1 MKIKRQ
7 TDFGDKFRELRN
19 TGNAFAIDR
28 SFQRFLAP
36 LSRGAAQFHKE
47 TQMPRYLIQ
56 ANYVGDG
63 VKGLLKEGGTSRR
76 AATEKAIKSLG
87 GTLEAF
93 YYAFG
98 ETDAYAIVDVP
109 DNASMA
115 AIALTAGASGAIA
128 VKTTVLLTPEEVDE
142 AVKKA
147 PSSRPPG
154 G

>member
-1 MKIKRQ
+1 
-7 TDFGDKFRELRN
+7 
-19 TGNAFAIDR
+19 
-28 SFQRFLAP
+28 
-36 LSRGAAQFHKE
+36 
-47 TQMPRYLIQ
+47 MPKYLIQ

-98 ETDAYAIVDVP
+98 ETDAFAIVDVP

-115 AIALTAGASGAIA
+115 AIALTAGASGAVA
-128 VKTTVLLTPEEVDE
+128 VKTTVLMTPEEVDE
-142 AVKKA
+142 AVKKV
-147 PSSRPPG
+147 PSYRPPG
-154 G
+154 Q